1 MAVNETV
8 TFDLDAVVEGKFGKG
23 KVPRPIMS
31 WLKRFIHQDHL
42 NGILGQGYLGIE
54 FLEKAIEYYDV
65 HLNIEGKENLPES
78 GRYTFVANHPLG
90 GIDGVSV
97 IATIGRKY
105 NGNIVVP
112 SNDLLMSIKQIAEY
126 TIPVNKFGGQSAD
139 LIGQINDA
147 FNSDRQV
154 IIFPAGLCSRKID
167 GIVQDLPWKK
177 TFVTKSVEYQ
187 RDVVPIYFDGRNSD
201 FFYNLANACKWLG
214 IKFNIAMLYLADE
227 MLKNRHKTFNV
238 TIGKPI
244 PWQTFDHSKTPSE
257 WAQFVKEIVYKLNI
271 S

>member
-1 MAVNETV
+1 MSRHFTIYLLYIKNLSSFFIPINKTGKQSKD
-8 TFDLDAVVEGKFGKG
+8 FPRRVEAGFA
-23 KVPRPIMS
+23 S
-31 WLKRFIHQDHL
+31 
-42 NGILGQGYLGIE
+42 
-54 FLEKAIEYYDV
+54 
-65 HLNIEGKENLPES
+65 KEN
-78 GRYTFVANHPLG
+78 
-90 GIDGVSV
+90 
-97 IATIGRKY
+97 
-105 NGNIVVP
+105 
-112 SNDLLMSIKQIAEY
+112 Q
-126 TIPVNKFGGQSAD
+126 
-139 LIGQINDA
+139 LIM
-147 FNSDRQV
+147 
-154 IIFPAGLCSRKID
+154 FPAGICSRKQNGVIK
-167 GIVQDLPWKK
+167 DLPWKK